1 MPKIFDRQF
10 SGQYQP
16 RRIDEDVWFENYQ
29 LALLQFANTDYG
41 REFLHIDKNFPTIT
55 KIRKNFI
62 QSTKDG
68 VSLTEFHVGAKWAN
82 IIRYKWSQFVN
93 DMYSLDIIFSFG
105 FSSPVLALSL
115 RGTTST
121 FYPDPNPETTT
132 VDGRTYQQYGGGTGQ
147 VWATIRAAAG
157 NGATDSGT
165 GDEYASGLY
174 SGPTSGLWNT
184 VYRSIF
190 LFDTSAIPDTDI
202 ISAATL
208 SFYGFVGTINN
219 FSQSIVPVSSNPA
232 SNTGLVSSDH
242 STLGST
248 AFATGISYGSWSTAG
263 YNDFA
268 LNANGISNISQT
280 GVSKFGLRCS
290 GDQSNTE
297 PTWAADTFAIGGCYY
312 ADETGT
318 SKDPKLVV
326 VHGAATSSI
335 NCMLTLGVG

>member
-1 MPKIFDRQF
+1 MPKIFDQQF
-10 SGQYQP
+10 EGLYQP
-16 RRIDEDVWFENYQ
+16 KRINEDIWFDRYQ
-29 LALLQFANTDYG
+29 LSLLQLANTDYG
-41 REFLHIDKNFPTIT
+41 RSFLCIDKDFPEIT
-55 KIRKNFI
+55 QIGKNFVR
-62 QSTKDG
+62 STKNGISVTD
-68 VSLTEFHVGAKWAN
+68 FRVGSKWAN
-82 IIRYKWSQFVN
+82 IIRYKWSDFV
-93 DMYSLDIIFSFG
+93 DAMYSLNSFSYLPLN
-105 FSSPVLALSL
+105 SPVLSLSL

-157 NGATDSGT
+157 NGAADSGT

-184 VYRSIF
+184 IYRSIF
-190 LFDTSAIPDTDI
+190 LFDTSSIPDTDT

-219 FSQSIVPVSSNPA
+219 FSQSVVPVSSNPA
-232 SNTGLVSSDH
+232 SNTGLANSDH
-242 STLGST
+242 STLGNT
-248 AFATGISYGSWSTAG
+248 AFASGITYGSWSTAG
-263 YNDFA
+263 YNDFS
-268 LNANGISNISQT
+268 LNASGISNISQT

-290 GDQSNTE
+290 GDQSDTE

-326 VHGAATSSI
+326 VHAAASTAVNS
-335 NCMLTLGVG
+335 MLTLGVG